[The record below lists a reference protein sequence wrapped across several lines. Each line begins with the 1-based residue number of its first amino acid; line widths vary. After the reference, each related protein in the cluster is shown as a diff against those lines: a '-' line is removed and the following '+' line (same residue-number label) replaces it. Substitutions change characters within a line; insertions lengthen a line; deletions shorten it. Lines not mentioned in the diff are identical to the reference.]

1 MDNHNNKLRTSC
13 EENPRL
19 GHNHRYVKFLS
30 NGLKATRSGLSSS
43 YKKYCILQYSI
54 EIKARISV
62 EED

>member
-1 MDNHNNKLRTSC
+1 MDNHNNKLSNSC

-19 GHNHRYVKFLS
+19 GHKQRYVKFLS

-54 EIKARISV
+54 EVKARISV

>member
-1 MDNHNNKLRTSC
+1 MDNHNNKLSNSC
-13 EENPRL
+13 EENQGL
-19 GHNHRYVKFLS
+19 GHKQRYVKFLS

>member
-19 GHNHRYVKFLS
+19 GHNHRYVKSLS
-30 NGLKATRSGLSSS
+30 NRLKATRSGLSPS
-43 YKKYCILQYSI
+43 YKKYYILQYNI
-54 EIKARISV
+54 EVKGRISV